1 MSGPKTRGSAN
12 NVAAAILLSRVFG
25 LLREALIGATLG
37 LTAGADAFRLAMRIP
52 NIIQNLLGEGALGA
66 SFVPVYARL
75 LEEENEI
82 EARRV
87 AGGVLG
93 FLLAL
98 IAAAVAII
106 VLAAG
111 PLVSVLGAGLDP
123 VTQDLAT
130 SLTRITAAGIGLLGV
145 SAWSLA
151 ILNSHRHYFLGY
163 AAPVL
168 WNLAQIGLLGV
179 VTLFG
184 LAESSAD
191 GTMDHETLAT
201 WLALAV
207 LVGSALQLGV
217 MLPRVVTLTNHVL
230 PHLDRRGQTG
240 AVLRRF
246 VPAVGARGVV
256 QLSGFVDL
264 FLAGLLSSGAV
275 ALLSLVQPLYLLP
288 ISVFG
293 FSVATT
299 ELTEMSRQSANTEAL
314 SRRVG
319 IGLRKVSLAAG
330 VCTAILVFGGD
341 EVAQAL
347 YRWPSQLLG
356 TDLLDSDQ
364 NRVIGLTLAAYALA
378 LPASMSA
385 RISQNALF
393 ALGDTRTPA
402 KIAIVRL
409 GVMVAASVLC
419 MFQFDR
425 LEMIDGVVQGWGEL
439 PHWSFWEP
447 LPTAVRHVKGQA
459 RLGPVGLGVGALA
472 ASSAEWVLLRHALE
486 RQLRKPVSSGM
497 AFPVFAASLGAGVCV
512 WLVASYTTLPG
523 PLGAVAVGS
532 VGLAAYIGL
541 LRFQGLRPLVPDGR
555 RIG

>member
-1 MSGPKTRGSAN
+1 MSGPRTRSGAN

-25 LLREALIGATLG
+25 LLREAFIGATLG
-37 LTAGADAFRLAMRIP
+37 LTAGAVAFRLAMRIP

-75 LEEENEI
+75 LEEENEV
-82 EARRV
+82 EAHRV

-93 FLLAL
+93 FLLAV
-98 IAAAVAII
+98 IAATVAII

-123 VTQDLAT
+123 ATQDLAA

-151 ILNSHRHYFLGY
+151 ILNSHRQYFLGY

-179 VTLFG
+179 VALFG
-184 LAESSAD
+184 LAESSTTGA
-191 GTMDHETLAT
+191 MDHETVAT

-217 MLPRVVTLTNHVL
+217 MLPRVATLTNHVL
-230 PHLDRRGQTG
+230 PHLDRTGQTG
-240 AVLRRF
+240 TVLRRF

-264 FLAGLLSSGAV
+264 FLAGLLASGAV

-299 ELTEMSRQSANTEAL
+299 ELTEMSRQSAKTGAL
-314 SRRVG
+314 ARRVG
-319 IGLRKVSLAAG
+319 IGLRKVTLAAG
-330 VCTAILVFGGD
+330 ICTAILVFGGD

-356 TDLLDSDQ
+356 TDLLDADQ

-402 KIAIVRL
+402 KIALVRL
-409 GVMVAASVLC
+409 GVMIAGSVFF

-425 LEMIDGVVQGWGEL
+425 LEMVNGVVEGWDDL

-447 LPTAVRHVKGQA
+447 LPTAVRHVEGQA
-459 RLGPVGLGVGALA
+459 RLGPVGLGLGALG
-472 ASSAEWVLLRHALE
+472 ASSVEWLLLRRALE
-486 RQLRKPVSSGM
+486 RQLRRSVSSGM
-497 AFPVFAASLGAGVCV
+497 AFPVFAASFGAGVCV

-532 VGLAAYIGL
+532 VGLAAYITL
-541 LRFQGLRPLVPDGR
+541 LRFQGLKPLAP
-555 RIG
+555 

>member
-1 MSGPKTRGSAN
+1 MSKAENRSDAN

-25 LLREALIGATLG
+25 LLREAFIGATLG
-37 LTAGADAFRLAMRIP
+37 LTAAAVAFRLAMRIP

-75 LEEENEI
+75 LEDENDI

-93 FLLAL
+93 FLLAV
-98 IAAAVAII
+98 IAATVAGI

-123 VTQDLAT
+123 DTQDLAT
-130 SLTRITAAGIGLLGV
+130 SLTRITAAGVGLLGV

-151 ILNSHRHYFLGY
+151 ILNSHRQYFLGY
-163 AAPVL
+163 AAPVA
-168 WNLAQIGLLGV
+168 WNVVQIGLLGTV
-179 VTLFG
+179 AVFG
-184 LAESSAD
+184 LAETGPD
-191 GTMDHETLAT
+191 GATDHQKLAT

-217 MLPRVVTLTNHVL
+217 MLPRVAALTDHVL
-230 PHLDRRGQTG
+230 PHLGREGETG
-240 AVLRRF
+240 TVLRRF
-246 VPAVGARGVV
+246 LPAVGARGVV
-256 QLSGFVDL
+256 QLSGFIDL
-264 FLAGLLSSGAV
+264 FLAGLLASGAV

-299 ELTEMSRQSANTEAL
+299 ELTEMSRQSAKTSAL
-314 SRRVG
+314 ARRVG
-319 IGLRKVSLAAG
+319 IGLRKVTLAAG
-330 VCTAILVFGGD
+330 VCTAIFAFGGD
-341 EVAQAL
+341 EIAQAL

-356 TDLLDSDQ
+356 TDLLNSDQ

-402 KIAIVRL
+402 RIALVRL
-409 GVMVAASVLC
+409 VAMVVASVLF
-419 MFQFDR
+419 MFQLDR
-425 LEMIDGVVQGWGEL
+425 LEMVDGVVRGWGDL
-439 PHWSFWEP
+439 PHWAFWEP
-447 LPTAVRHVKGQA
+447 LPTAARHIEGQA
-459 RLGPVGLGVGALA
+459 RLGPIGLGVGALC
-472 ASSAEWVLLRHALE
+472 ASSTEWLLLRRALE
-486 RQLRKPVSSGM
+486 QQLRRPVSSGM

-512 WLVASYTTLPG
+512 WLVASFSALPG
-523 PLGAVAVGS
+523 PLGAVAVGV

-541 LRFQGLRPLVPDGR
+541 LRFQGLKPLTP
-555 RIG
+555 